1 VNGGK
6 LRVLVAD
13 NHEQS
18 RWVVSQILGGVCELM
33 ATDGDSSKLFDSAIS
48 SEPDVI
54 VSVITLPA
62 VTGAQAIEELKR
74 QGHNIPLVLVCSDTF
89 GVEEYS
95 ELSTIAIVE
104 KIDIGYELVPAVFS
118 AALGQPYV
126 SRSADLKGFDVL
138 HPPEN
143 PAIPE
148 FGGNF
153 REGAHSWA
161 RKFFN

>member
-1 VNGGK
+1 VKGEK

-18 RWVVSQILGGVCELM
+18 RWVVGQILSGVCELR

-48 SEPDVI
+48 TEPDVI

-62 VTGAQAIEELKR
+62 VTGTQAIEELKR

-89 GVEEYS
+89 GVQEYS

-104 KIDIGYELVPAVFS
+104 KIDMGYELVSAVFS

-126 SRSADLKGFDVL
+126 SRSAGVKGIDVL
-138 HPPEN
+138 HPPES

-148 FGGNF
+148 FGGNLC
-153 REGAHSWA
+153 EGAHPWA